1 MKEKDEIEMKEEKV
15 VEIAIRQ
22 DVTVSFLLLEMT
34 INLLLMAD
42 SLDRQYCQKNNYNI
56 VIVLLFM

>member
-42 SLDRQYCQKNNYNI
+42 SLDR
-56 VIVLLFM
+56 